1 MKTSFLKTTSA
12 VLIAF
17 CSILNTYGQ
26 DKADKTKDLVT
37 LMTGSYNSEKQSKAD
52 STYYNISLHMYPI
65 WKKDNTTSWLY
76 VEQALNSKQEAPY
89 RQRVYK
95 VEHVSENKFKTT
107 IFTLKDEKKF
117 IGKWKTADF
126 FDTFDASILEERLG
140 CEVYLTKNKDGVYE
154 GTTLDNNCKSTLRGA
169 SYATSK
175 VTIKKDL
182 VYSWDQ
188 GFDTDHKQVWGAEKA
203 GYSFDK
209 L

>member
-1 MKTSFLKTTSA
+1 MKTFFFKTTS
-12 VLIAF
+12 VLLIAF
-17 CSILNTYGQ
+17 CSITYTYGQ
-26 DKADKTKDLVT
+26 NKAHKTKDLVA

-65 WKKDNTTSWLY
+65 WKKDKNTSWLY
-76 VEQALNSKQEAPY
+76 VEQALYSKQDAPY

-95 VEHVSENKFKTT
+95 VAHISENKFKTT
-107 IFTLKDEKKF
+107 IFKLKDEKSF
-117 IGKWKTADF
+117 IGKWKTTDF
-126 FDTFDASILEERLG
+126 FDTFDTSILEERSG
-140 CEVYLTKNKDGVYE
+140 CEVYLTKNKDGVYQ
-154 GTTLDNNCKSTLRGA
+154 GSTLDDNCKSTLRGA

-188 GFDTDHKQVWGAEKA
+188 GFDKDHKQVWGAEKA
-203 GYSFDK
+203 GYTFDK